1 MTLNKTVMKEL
12 RRLNLQTRVYVRLCM
27 LGVSLAVLPRKLD
40 EPLHEEE
47 TDIILKALLG
57 LGLGA
62 ITTSI
67 GALI

>member
-1 MTLNKTVMKEL
+1 
-12 RRLNLQTRVYVRLCM
+12 M

-40 EPLHEEE
+40 EPLHEGE

>member
-1 MTLNKTVMKEL
+1 MTLNKAVMKEL

-27 LGVSLAVLPRKLD
+27 LGVSLAVLPRKLN
-40 EPLHEEE
+40 EPLDEEE

-67 GALI
+67 GALS